1 VILVDT
7 DVVSYLFKGHPL
19 AKAFAARLEGNHLC
33 ISFVTLAE
41 IEFGMRAANW
51 GAHRTHAMRAHLAK
65 FEVIQSNPDL
75 CRMWAAVTSESVSKG
90 RRMSQHDAWI
100 AAAAIHFNAS
110 LATNNLRDFRHLD
123 RLKFL
128 LP

>member
-1 VILVDT
+1 MILVDT

-19 AKAFAARLEGNHLC
+19 AQAFAARLVGNRLS

-41 IEFGMRAANW
+41 IEFGMKAAQW
-51 GAHRTHAMRAHLAK
+51 GSHRTHAMRAHLAK
-65 FEVIQSNPDL
+65 FDVIQSNPDL
-75 CRMWAAVTSESVSKG
+75 CRVWAAVTNESISKG

-100 AAAAIHFNAS
+100 AATAIHLDAS
-110 LATNNLRDFRHLD
+110 LATNNRKDFRHLD

>member
-7 DVVSYLFKGHPL
+7 DVVSYLFKGHPV

-41 IEFGMRAANW
+41 IEFGMRAAHW
-51 GAHRTHAMRAHLAK
+51 GSHRTHAMRSHLAK
-65 FEVIQSNPDL
+65 FQVIQSNREV
-75 CRMWAAVTSESVSKG
+75 CRIWAAVMSESTSKG
-90 RRMSQHDAWI
+90 RRMAQHDAWI
-100 AAAAIHFNAS
+100 AAAAIHLNAS
-110 LATNNLRDFRHLD
+110 PATNNLKAFRHLD

>member
-1 VILVDT
+1 VILIDT

-41 IEFGMRAANW
+41 IEFGMRAAQW
-51 GAHRTHAMRAHLAK
+51 GSHRTHAMRAHLAK

-75 CRMWAAVTSESVSKG
+75 CRMWAAVMSESTSKG

-100 AAAAIHFNAS
+100 AAAAIHLNAS
-110 LATNNLRDFRHLD
+110 LATNNVKDFRHLD

-128 LP
+128 RP

>member
-1 VILVDT
+1 
-7 DVVSYLFKGHPL
+7 
-19 AKAFAARLEGNHLC
+19 
-33 ISFVTLAE
+33 
-41 IEFGMRAANW
+41 
-51 GAHRTHAMRAHLAK
+51 MRAHLAK

-75 CRMWAAVTSESVSKG
+75 CRMWAAVMSESTSKG

-100 AAAAIHFNAS
+100 AAAAIHLNAS
-110 LATNNLRDFRHLD
+110 LATNNVKDFRHLD